1 MGCVEQERC
10 ERNDNSKAINTTE
23 IDMRGAIFNLDED
36 MEAANNAE
44 CSKQGDICCPGKF
57 VQPPPLE
64 CPSKTGENIKC
75 VDRLIDLLSDHNHQI
90 MDETKIK
97 RTKTLEGFLRK
108 ACELAEDF
116 SLLEIHNFLGKLST
130 NANSDSSAIRQKDR
144 DVPCCESEFCRKL
157 NGRYF
162 YFEKKTLSY
171 EDAKQNC
178 ISKGEGTKFT
188 GRLFEPQTAIE
199 NDYVAEAAAAYLPAN
214 PDFWIGIRTEP
225 TKRKFKFES
234 GREIFDNWSRGEPS
248 DSFDGEDCVDIQKL
262 RNWDWNDMKCSQKWG
277 SICEFVTE

>member
-1 MGCVEQERC
+1 
-10 ERNDNSKAINTTE
+10 
-23 IDMRGAIFNLDED
+23 
-36 MEAANNAE
+36 
-44 CSKQGDICCPGKF
+44 
-57 VQPPPLE
+57 
-64 CPSKTGENIKC
+64 
-75 VDRLIDLLSDHNHQI
+75 

-108 ACELAEDF
+108 ACELTEDF
-116 SLLEIHNFLGKLST
+116 SLIEIHNFLGKLST
-130 NANSDSSAIRQKDR
+130 NINSDSSVFRQKDR

-178 ISKGEGTKFT
+178 ISKAEGTKFT

-199 NDYVAEAAAAYLPAN
+199 NDYVAEAAGAYLPAN

-225 TKRKFKFES
+225 TERKFKFES
-234 GREIFDNWSRGEPS
+234 GREIFNNWSRGEPNGAE
-248 DSFDGEDCVDIQKL
+248 DGEDCVDIQKL
-262 RNWDWNDMKCSQKWG
+262 RNWDWNDMNCSQKWG
-277 SICEFVTE
+277 SICEFVTK